1 MKTKESAVRTII
13 SQYTN
18 GHALCKMTRSRHAN
32 NAVVNAVMH
41 MQLDHYK
48 ALVCEVWDEGTGEL
62 HAVIKRNVKGT
73 ITVLFHRHPVDK
85 SGRQT
90 PGMH

>member
-1 MKTKESAVRTII
+1 MKTKESTARTII

-18 GHALCKMTRSRHAN
+18 GHILRKTTRSRHAN
-32 NAVVNAVMH
+32 NAVANAVMH

-73 ITVLFHRHPVDK
+73 ITVLFHRHPVDE
-85 SGRQT
+85 SGRKT
-90 PGMH
+90 PCIL